1 MASRDAVILGALALG
16 ALLLLDGPKGPK
28 GPKGPG
34 GKPGGPTGPTG
45 PEGCHSE
52 WSNLPRWTKAQL
64 MDLAQRA
71 GFPDPNTAAAVALAE
86 SAGDPE
92 AINNCRP
99 REYSVGLWQINLLAQ
114 PHLTKEDM
122 CDPEKNAR
130 EAFKLWKARGFKPWG
145 AYTHPPENPRYKKYL

>member
-28 GPKGPG
+28 GHKGPG

-71 GFPDPNTAAAVALAE
+71 GFPDPNIAAAIALAE

-92 AINNCRP
+92 AINNCPP

-114 PHLTKEDM
+114 PHLTKEEM
-122 CDPEKNAR
+122 FDPEKNAK
-130 EAFKLWKARGFKPWG
+130 EAYRLFKARGYKPWG